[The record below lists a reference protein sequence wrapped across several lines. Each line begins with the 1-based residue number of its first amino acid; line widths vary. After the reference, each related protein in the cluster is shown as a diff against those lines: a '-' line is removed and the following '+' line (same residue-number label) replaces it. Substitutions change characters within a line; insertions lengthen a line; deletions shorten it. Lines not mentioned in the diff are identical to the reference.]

1 MSATDSSAILP
12 LVGLEVNWRAIEG
25 MDPKPA
31 SEAVRAILGSAEA
44 VLAEAETRLIT
55 IRDRIFNLRMVC
67 FRIVSERELWKLDN
81 DPEYGIPYK
90 SMFRWMQVLYPND
103 EGLRYAIEANSTQKA
118 LPAATI
124 EDLSQMKRVNA
135 VQLASKY
142 VSDAC
147 RKDPAVIEATKTAS
161 EKEFRETLNRDHG
174 QKLERPVTLKLT
186 YPAPDMAK
194 VKAKLSEKAKLLELD
209 ESDYAGALL
218 GWVIDDDLE
227 NAK

>member
-103 EGLRYAIEANSTQKA
+103 EGLRYAIEANSTQQA

-161 EKEFRETLNRDHG
+161 SF
-174 QKLERPVTLKLT
+174 
-186 YPAPDMAK
+186 
-194 VKAKLSEKAKLLELD
+194 
-209 ESDYAGALL
+209 
-218 GWVIDDDLE
+218 
-227 NAK
+227 